1 MNFTEISTPSDLV
14 KLNETETSY
23 EIAEKAA
30 GELTYAEGKQLALY
44 LLSCLGSMHHEN
56 INIRL
61 KDGDLEDAMA
71 WQKDEQ
77 ILHTAWDLLNSV
89 EITD

>member
-14 KLNETETSY
+14 KLNETESLY
-23 EIAEKAA
+23 ETAEKAA
-30 GELTYAEGKQLALY
+30 GELTYAEGKQLAMY
-44 LLSCLGSMHHEN
+44 LLSCLGSMHDEN
-56 INIRL
+56 VQIRL
-61 KDGDLEDAMA
+61 KNGDIEEALV

-89 EITD
+89 EIED